1 VIQSYEF
8 FRTAI
13 MSYYDDDRGSRRQ
26 NGRGGRTRESD
37 YQDTNQ
43 YSSRGGRDDR
53 EVRQTSLVR
62 RRRDDSVSS
71 VEEIDREF
79 APGSG
84 YVRETT
90 VRKHGTR
97 PARARSFSGRD
108 RYNDDYDDRSSYA
121 QSKRGVDDYAS
132 SRRSTKRS
140 TGRNDRRSRKYESDS
155 SSPSRSPPR
164 RRDRRK
170 STTEQALGA
179 LGLGGV
185 AGALLGKKDN
195 RSRSRDRGGRGR
207 DRDYSSDRSRS
218 RRSRSRGGKDS
229 ARSKSKG
236 REKIIQSLKAAALAG
251 ATEAFRARNEPGG
264 WGGAKGKRVLTAAV
278 GAAGVDGLITGTGGG
293 DPDKHST
300 RHIIES
306 AICGLAAGRL
316 VNGPRSQSRGR
327 GRSPSQSRGG
337 AGDLVSGGIL
347 AAGAKKLYD
356 RARSKSRGRHESS
369 DSYDSRS
376 PPREKKRSK
385 SITDYARNGLAA
397 LGVGGAAKEVDDK
410 KNRREVDED
419 DQYYHQKYNGPDG
432 YSDSREVGQPL
443 PSAVNGGAHI
453 RDGYD
458 YGPHRT
464 GDPDTDSDSD
474 LGSSSGEEKERKK
487 GTGKQLL
494 TAGLAT
500 IATIHAAHSVY
511 QSAEKHEVREKELR
525 KGEISKAEAKK
536 QRNRGYLQ
544 DAASVG
550 IAALGIK
557 GAMSE
562 WMEAKEHREEH
573 LKEKE
578 KFERHKAKRAAR
590 REKQLMM
597 ARRYQESGFSG
608 SMPNLS
614 TTGNGYHGQPPPGAA
629 PYSAAPR
636 MGPTYQD
643 DNPFA
648 ATSGAGTLPPADYM
662 QTPPG
667 WNGR

>member
-1 VIQSYEF
+1 
-8 FRTAI
+8 

-26 NGRGGRTRESD
+26 NGRGTRTRESE
-37 YQDTNQ
+37 YQDSNQ
-43 YSSRGGRDDR
+43 YSSRGARDDR
-53 EVRQTSLVR
+53 DVRQTSLVR
-62 RRRDDSVSS
+62 RRDNSVSS

-97 PARARSFSGRD
+97 PARARSYSGRD
-108 RYNDDYDDRSSYA
+108 RYDDDDRSYA
-121 QSKRGVDDYAS
+121 QSRRGGTVDEYAS
-132 SRRSTKRS
+132 SKRITKRS
-140 TGRNDRRSRKYESDS
+140 SGRSDRRSRKYESDS
-155 SSPSRSPPR
+155 ESSLSRSPPR
-164 RRDRRK
+164 RRERRK

-185 AGALLGKKDN
+185 AGALLGKKDD
-195 RSRSRDRGGRGR
+195 RSRSRDRGGRRGR
-207 DRDYSSDRSRS
+207 DDSSDRSRS
-218 RRSRSRGGKDS
+218 RRSRSRGGRDR

-251 ATEAFRARNEPGG
+251 ATEAFRARKEPGG

-278 GAAGVDGLITGTGGG
+278 GAAGVDGLITGTSSG

-306 AICGLAAGRL
+306 AIGGLAAGRL

-327 GRSPSQSRGG
+327 GRSPSQTRGG

-356 RARSKSRGRHESS
+356 RARSKSRGRRESSS
-369 DSYDSRS
+369 DSYDSRD
-376 PPREKKRSK
+376 PHPREKKRSK
-385 SITDYARNGLAA
+385 SITDYARNGLAS
-397 LGVGGAAKEVDDK
+397 LGIGGAAAKETED
-410 KNRREVDED
+410 RRSRRGLDED
-419 DQYYHQKYNGPDG
+419 EQYYREKYNGPDG
-432 YSDSREVGQPL
+432 YSESREVGQPL
-443 PSAVNGGAHI
+443 PPAVNGGSHI

-458 YGPHRT
+458 YGPHHT

-487 GTGKQLL
+487 STGKQLL

-511 QSAEKHEVREKELR
+511 QSAEKHDLREKELR
-525 KGEISKAEAKK
+525 KGEITEAEAKK

-562 WMEAKEHREEH
+562 WLEAKEHREEH
-573 LKEKE
+573 KAEKE
-578 KFERHKAKRAAR
+578 KYNRHKTKRAAR
-590 REKQLMM
+590 RAKQTMLHKRVQ
-597 ARRYQESGFSG
+597 AYQQSGFGG
-608 SMPNLS
+608 STPNLS
-614 TTGNGYHGQPPPGAA
+614 TTGSGYYAQPPPGAA
-629 PYSAAPR
+629 PYSA
-636 MGPTYQD
+636 GPPPGPAYHD
-643 DNPFA
+643 DNPYA
-648 ATSGAGTLPPADYM
+648 ATSGPLPRSDYM

-667 WNGR
+667 WNRP

>member
-1 VIQSYEF
+1 
-8 FRTAI
+8 
-13 MSYYDDDRGSRRQ
+13 MSYYEDDRGSRRQ
-26 NGRGGRTRESD
+26 NGRGGKTREAD
-37 YQDTNQ
+37 YQEGTY

-53 EVRQTSLVR
+53 DNRDTRDNRQTSLV

-71 VEEIDREF
+71 VEEIDRDF

-90 VRKHGTR
+90 IRKHGTR

-108 RYNDDYDDRSSYA
+108 RYDDYDDRNSYA
-121 QSKRGVDDYAS
+121 YSKRDVDDYAS
-132 SRRSTKRS
+132 SRRSSKRYG
-140 TGRNDRRSRKYESDS
+140 GRGDRRSRRYDSESES
-155 SSPSRSPPR
+155 SRSRTPPR
-164 RRDRRK
+164 RRERRK

-185 AGALLGKKDN
+185 AGALLGKRDD

-218 RRSRSRGGKDS
+218 RRRSRGGRGSK
-229 ARSKSKG
+229 RSKSQG
-236 REKIIQSLKAAALAG
+236 REKIMQSLKAAALAG

-264 WGGAKGKRVLTAAV
+264 WAGAKGKRVLTAAV
-278 GAAGVDGLITGTGGG
+278 GAAGVDGLITGTSNG
-293 DPDKHST
+293 DTEKHST

-306 AICGLAAGRL
+306 AIGGLAAGRL
-316 VNGPRSQSRGR
+316 VNGPRSKSRGR
-327 GRSPSQSRGG
+327 GRSPSQTRGG
-337 AGDLVSGGIL
+337 AGDLVSGGLL

-356 RARSKSRGRHESS
+356 RARSKSRGRRESSS
-369 DSYDSRS
+369 DSYGS
-376 PPREKKRSK
+376 PPRERKRSK
-385 SITDYARNGLAA
+385 SITDYARNGLAS
-397 LGVGGAAKEVDDK
+397 LGIGGAAKEGADD
-410 KNRREVDED
+410 RGRGRGLDDDDEE
-419 DQYYHQKYNGPDG
+419 YYHQKYNGPDG
-432 YSDSREVGQPL
+432 YSDPREVGQPL
-443 PSAVNGGAHI
+443 PPPVDGGTHI
-453 RDGYD
+453 RDGFD
-458 YGPHRT
+458 YGPHHT
-464 GDPDTDSDSD
+464 GDPETDSDSD

-487 GTGKQLL
+487 KTGKQLL

-511 QSAEKHEVREKELR
+511 QSAEKHDIRVKELR
-525 KGEISKAEAKK
+525 KGEISKAEARQ

-562 WMEAKEHREEH
+562 WMEAKEHRAER
-573 LKEKE
+573 KQEKE
-578 KFERHKAKRAAR
+578 KFMRHRAKRAAR
-590 REKQLMM
+590 REKQLVL
-597 ARRYQESGFSG
+597 AKRYQQSGFGG

-614 TTGNGYHGQPPPGAA
+614 TAGNGYAGPPLPGAA

-636 MGPTYQD
+636 TGPTYYD

-648 ATSGAGTLPPADYM
+648 ATSGPGTLPPAEYL

-667 WNGR
+667 WTGR